1 MIKNVKIPEER
12 LPVLIGKNGAT
23 KRSIQRKTKTK
34 ITAGEEEI
42 IIDGESIG
50 VLDAESVIKA
60 IGRGFS
66 PVHAELLMDEEN
78 TLVIIELPKGEK
90 TQKRLKSRLIG
101 TRGKSR
107 RNIER
112 LTGTYI
118 SVYGKTVSLIGKY
131 GNVSLAEQAIQKIIK
146 GIPHRFVYEF
156 LEARQDEREEKS

>member
-1 MIKNVKIPEER
+1 MIKNIKIPEER
-12 LPVLIGKNGAT
+12 LPVLIGKNGMT

-34 ITAGEEEI
+34 IDASEEEVI
-42 IIDGESIG
+42 IEGESIG
-50 VLDAESVIKA
+50 VLDAESIIKA

-66 PVHAELLMDEEN
+66 PVHAELLLDEDN
-78 TLVIIELPKGEK
+78 TFLIIELPKGEK
-90 TQKRLKSRLIG
+90 TLKRLKSRLIG

-118 SVYGKTVSLIGKY
+118 SVYGKTVSVIGKY
-131 GNVSLAEQAIQKIIK
+131 SNVNMAEQAVQKIIK

-156 LEARQDEREEKS
+156 LEARQDERA